1 MFEVYVK
8 VTKCCVQ
15 GKSRGHMLRGGQR
28 APPGPSRAHPKV
40 GGMGRATGGLTLGE
54 CFQQQPPDLGR
65 GEEGGCV
72 LEKQWGSGNGRGI
85 PGTRQKLESPYF
97 PSQGGVDLGPDRG

>member
-15 GKSRGHMLRGGQR
+15 GKSRGHVLRGGQR
-28 APPGPSRAHPKV
+28 ALPGPSRAYLAV
-40 GGMGRATGGLTLGE
+40 GGMGRAIGGLTLVG
-54 CFQQQPPDLGR
+54 CFQQHPPDLGS

-85 PGTRQKLESPYF
+85 PQTR
-97 PSQGGVDLGPDRG
+97 